1 MPGFVKNPFAFLART
16 DVFVLSSLWE
26 DAGHALV
33 EAAYCKAPIVSTRCP
48 YGQEEFL
55 EFGKAGELCEIQN
68 ADEMAQCILKVLK
81 DNKNQER
88 MKKVQ
93 LAYEN
98 ALNYHISKHGENL
111 SRVIKAM

>member
-1 MPGFVKNPFAFLART
+1 
-16 DVFVLSSLWE
+16 
-26 DAGHALV
+26 
-33 EAAYCKAPIVSTRCP
+33 
-48 YGQEEFL
+48 
-55 EFGKAGELCEIQN
+55 
-68 ADEMAQCILKVLK
+68 MAQCILKVLK

-98 ALNYHISKHGENL
+98 AMNYHISKHGENL